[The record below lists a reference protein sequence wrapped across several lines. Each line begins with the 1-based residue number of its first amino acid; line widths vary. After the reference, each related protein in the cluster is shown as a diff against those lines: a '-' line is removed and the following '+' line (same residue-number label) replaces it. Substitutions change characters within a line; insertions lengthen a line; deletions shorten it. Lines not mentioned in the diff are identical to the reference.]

1 MSKNYA
7 VCCREV
13 LSNIFNSIDTMSSNY
28 VRQRNGNYNWF
39 LRVQKCSV
47 AFKIYVFVY
56 NSSGTSVNI
65 ANESRWQL
73 AATLKETIKTWL
85 ITIIDAHFYI
95 LNSESEFDCI
105 VSLRNLI
112 FFKYKKKSYDKWFIF
127 FSQFFATPQNRTI
140 FKFGTI
146 TNDCVLGICHHIKL
160 CIDNEHCSFVPT
172 RKRIGSDI
180 KLILV

>member
-112 FFKYKKKSYDKWFIF
+112 FFKYKKKVMISDLYFLANFLQRHKTVPFLNLVPLRMIVCLEYVTILSYASIMNIVAS
-127 FSQFFATPQNRTI
+127 SQQER
-140 FKFGTI
+140 
-146 TNDCVLGICHHIKL
+146 
-160 CIDNEHCSFVPT
+160 E
-172 RKRIGSDI
+172 
-180 KLILV
+180 LVQI